1 MIETRCL
8 KNVAIFIQTI
18 YCQYIVIVITI
29 LNNQHLS
36 LWYIETDF

>member
-1 MIETRCL
+1 MTETRRL
-8 KNVAIFIQTI
+8 KNIAVFIQTI
-18 YCQYIVIVITI
+18 YCQYIGIVITI